1 MNGLILPCL
10 QADSKCILLNFCL
23 LLQYSKIDD
32 FRNLDSVRNIWDSA
46 NTTNVLQS
54 FSIHLYGNEKP
65 IIVSDIFS
73 AIGEPASIYD
83 PEG

>member
-10 QADSKCILLNFCL
+10 QADSKCVLLNFCL
-23 LLQYSKIDD
+23 LLQYSDINNFMD
-32 FRNLDSVRNIWDSA
+32 LDSVHKIWDSA
-46 NTTNVLQS
+46 NAKKVLQS
-54 FSIHLYGNEKP
+54 FSIHLYGNRKP

-73 AIGEPASIYD
+73 AIGEPASIYN